1 MDSGNFVIYQIDP
14 NEMELSGEVQSD
26 KNVNRRLFLYSTVEI
41 KNNVR
46 IFRNKDKEL
55 IPGQNVPH
63 NC

>member
-1 MDSGNFVIYQIDP
+1 MDSGNFVIYKIDP

-46 IFRNKDKEL
+46 IFRDK
-55 IPGQNVPH
+55 IKS
-63 NC
+63 